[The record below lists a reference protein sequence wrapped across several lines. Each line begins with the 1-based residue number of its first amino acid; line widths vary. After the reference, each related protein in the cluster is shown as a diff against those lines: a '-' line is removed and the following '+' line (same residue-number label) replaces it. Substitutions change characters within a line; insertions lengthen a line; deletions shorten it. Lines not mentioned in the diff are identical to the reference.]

1 MKKFLFPF
9 VPIKY
14 CRPVKL
20 SIQSLFSTEIWNL
33 TSTVCFFSLIFRN
46 RAAVSLF
53 LDLWATQRHPSD
65 HNIGSKWHLGQK
77 YFLARLKI
85 SLKGGKEKED
95 TEDLRIW
102 VWYSGCPE
110 MDSCFNPPLLTPNHL
125 KFYPSRLSKWRNLRK
140 CLLEK
145 LLALKNE
152 TKGWNHSR
160 DIL

>member
-1 MKKFLFPF
+1 MT
-9 VPIKY
+9 
-14 CRPVKL
+14 
-20 SIQSLFSTEIWNL
+20 FSFWDVRCEVYL
-33 TSTVCFFSLIFRN
+33 EVLYTVCFFSSIFRN

-53 LDLWATQRHPSD
+53 LDLWATQRLPSD
-65 HNIGSKWHLGQK
+65 HKIGSKWHLGQK

-152 TKGWNHSR
+152 TKRMKSFQGHP
-160 DIL
+160 LKCA